1 MGTIDPGEGWRLL
14 AADEVIRSGDEYY
27 WNGNWYKAK
36 RSVDCFV
43 TDVRY
48 DAWRRRIAKENSGV
62 EVTTS
67 GPYVAIE
74 VHRAAL
80 AEIERLRAELD
91 KRCEIWRIA
100 RDIAANE
107 RDAAESEV
115 KRLKA
120 ELEAVKQPQPEPE
133 PEWFDLTPFG
143 EHRMRVRTDYAFHT
157 ESGEWRHTSAV
168 FSVSTVDELKQL
180 GFSQFRCLLKDAPPE
195 LVAKAKQTE
204 SPDDWVTQDR
214 VPARP
219 GIDERQWV
227 QYDGTAL
234 GWVPVKKIGWSG
246 MKHGDV
252 IHGDRLELRCRR
264 KDLPPLPEQPKTET
278 VVFYEVIVKQGF
290 PTEYLSLEWVSEVPR
305 HSNYTATG
313 RAVER
318 EVVR

>member
-1 MGTIDPGEGWRLL
+1 MGTIDPGEGFRLL
-14 AADEVIRSGDEYY
+14 VEGDPIPSVVDYCFDGEWIPRRADHHVGECWSPRCYLPMRV
-27 WNGNWYKAK
+27 K
-36 RSVDCFV
+36 
-43 TDVRY
+43 
-48 DAWRRRIAKENSGV
+48 IAPQNNVHTG
-62 EVTTS
+62 
-67 GPYVAIE
+67 GPYVSIE

-80 AEIERLRAELD
+80 AEIERLKAELD
-91 KRCEIWRIA
+91 TRCDIWRLA
-100 RDIAANE
+100 RDVAAEE
-107 RDAAESEV
+107 RDAAEKEV

-120 ELEAVKQPQPEPE
+120 QLDAVKQPQPDPE

-264 KDLPPLPEQPKTET
+264 KDLPPLP
-278 VVFYEVIVKQGF
+278 
-290 PTEYLSLEWVSEVPR
+290 
-305 HSNYTATG
+305 
-313 RAVER
+313 
-318 EVVR
+318 